1 MIEKK
6 IKLIY
11 GEKFV
16 SGKHKM
22 FMFTSHFQ
30 VKVMNTEV
38 VFPTLKY
45 ILLSEKSQ
53 TKGQMK

>member
-1 MIEKK
+1 MS
-6 IKLIY
+6 
-11 GEKFV
+11 V

-22 FMFTSHFQ
+22 IMFTSHFQ

-38 VFPTLKY
+38 EFPTLKY

-53 TKGQMK
+53 NKG